1 MSIYSRD
8 NVNYSGMIQNMLQS
22 ARHGGEIRANN
33 LRKQGEI
40 WGGAIKDA
48 GSVIGRAYGMYG
60 GSGGMSDAEIE
71 LKELEKEREELLAQE
86 QAEQQR
92 MMEDYSKD
100 IGMVGNEAYMQG
112 YRPNVVAGNLGA
124 YENPYA
130 IPGNPY
136 ATQEEYF
143 KYIQAMNGIYGGK

>member
-8 NVNYSGMIQNMLQS
+8 NINYAGMIQNMLQS

-48 GSVIGRAYGMYG
+48 GSAIGRAYGMYG
-60 GSGGMSDAEIE
+60 GNGGMSDAEIE
-71 LKELEKEREELLAQE
+71 LQQLEKEREELLAQE

-92 MMEDYSKD
+92 MMEDY
-100 IGMVGNEAYMQG
+100 NRNAAEASAAMAN
-112 YRPNVVAGNLGA
+112 YRPNMIIPNYGSS
-124 YENPYA
+124 ENPYA

-136 ATQEEYF
+136 ATQQEYF
-143 KYIQAMNGIYGGK
+143 DYLRAMNGVYGG